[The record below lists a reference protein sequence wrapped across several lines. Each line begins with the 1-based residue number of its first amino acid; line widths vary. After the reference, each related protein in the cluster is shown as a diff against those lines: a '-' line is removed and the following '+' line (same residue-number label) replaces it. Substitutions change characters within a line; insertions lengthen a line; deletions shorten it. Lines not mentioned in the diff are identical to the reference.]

1 MEASIAL
8 QSIKS
13 YIKLTLLVF
22 GMMFLASES
31 PAAESPASEFTENF
45 EDKKFIH
52 SLTANLSTKEEAVY
66 LAWTKRHGSDD
77 FAATGTAID
86 KENEV
91 GLTYAVALADVDGDG
106 DLDVVLSLIH
116 I

>member
-31 PAAESPASEFTENF
+31 PAADFTENF
-45 EDKKFIH
+45 SNKDNIATAAT
-52 SLTANLSTKEEAVY
+52 TANLSTEKRAVY
-66 LAWTKRHGSDD
+66 LAWTKRHGSHD
-77 FAATGTAID
+77 FAA
-86 KENEV
+86 
-91 GLTYAVALADVDGDG
+91 DGHRY
-106 DLDVVLSLIH
+106 SE
-116 I
+116 